1 MKLTEREQR
10 TVWLYCDECNGFAG
24 ILRRMESFLEM
35 LIERG
40 EKDQLDPDIIDKWRR
55 LYEDCEELEKLVLYL
70 SDGFGDSTDDLEV
83 SGD

>member
-10 TVWLYCDECNGFAG
+10 TVWQYCDDCNDFV
-24 ILRRMESFLEM
+24 ITLRRMESFLEI

-55 LYEDCEELEKLVLYL
+55 LYGDCEELEKPVLYL
-70 SDGFGDSTDDLEV
+70 SEDFGDSIDDLEV